1 MPLLGTSRDEPHM
14 SDDRLELYLLKHSLA
29 TDERANI
36 EEHLLSCRFC
46 ISRLE
51 KLQEFIDLLRAALGA
66 PQFSGPQKVFKKA
79 FQA

>member
-1 MPLLGTSRDEPHM
+1 MPLFGTRRDEPHIL
-14 SDDRLELYLLKHSLA
+14 DDRLELYLLKHSLT

-51 KLQEFIDLLRAALGA
+51 ELHEFIDLLRTALGA
-66 PQFSGPQKVFKKA
+66 PRCSEPHRVFRTA
-79 FQA
+79 LRA

>member
-36 EEHLLSCRFC
+36 GEHLLSCRFC

-51 KLQEFIDLLRAALGA
+51 KLQEFIDLLRAAVRMTRRSEPDREFNNARLA
-66 PQFSGPQKVFKKA
+66 
-79 FQA
+79 